1 MDPLDRAIAASIV
14 RIRAYVREK
23 VGRGELTKKEIADLA
38 GVHPNTVTKLEHHGW
53 KPDLE
58 TIRKLERIVPKAWK
72 PGRDSGGSS
81 SRENPAREAA
91 A

>member
-1 MDPLDRAIAASIV
+1 MDHLDRAIAASIV

-23 VGRGELTKKEIADLA
+23 VSRGELTKKEIADLA

-53 KPDLE
+53 NPDLE
-58 TIRKLERIVPKAWK
+58 TIRKLERIVPKSWS
-72 PGRDSGGSS
+72 PDRPSGGSS
-81 SRENPAREAA
+81 DKEPTREAA